1 LALKSYR
8 KPGKSNNQKE
18 YHTPCRNKGHV
29 AAGVPSMNEING
41 IINGRYCLSRLFC
54 PDKYLRITIMKPN
67 AKAKAVAN
75 NIRRVREFRNYTQD
89 YVARKIGI
97 SQNAY
102 SKLELGLHKL
112 SVERLFQIADVL
124 DVDCAALLQHDGDG
138 IVQLHADSAVRQA
151 TQ

>member
-1 LALKSYR
+1 
-8 KPGKSNNQKE
+8 
-18 YHTPCRNKGHV
+18 PCRNKGRV
-29 AAGVPSMNEING
+29 AAASASMNEING
-41 IINGRYCLSRLFC
+41 RITGRYCLSRLFC
-54 PDKYLRITIMKPN
+54 PDKYLASTIMKPN
-67 AKAKAVAN
+67 ATAKAVAN

-124 DVDCAALLQHDGDG
+124 DVDCAALLQHD
-138 IVQLHADSAVRQA
+138 
-151 TQ
+151 